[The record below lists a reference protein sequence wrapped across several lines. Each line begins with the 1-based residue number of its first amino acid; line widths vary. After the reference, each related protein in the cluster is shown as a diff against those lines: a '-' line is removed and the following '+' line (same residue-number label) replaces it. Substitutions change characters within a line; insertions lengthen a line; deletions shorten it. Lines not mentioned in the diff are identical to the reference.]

1 MTLNVLPSKGVKHV
15 LFGKTS
21 HITRAETGGQWH
33 RPSSGHQDGSG
44 LSSAPLVR
52 TRALQQPRD
61 ASSEGHEIRGENIG
75 KPGETHGIQW
85 DFFGLRRN
93 FQETSL
99 WEVWFKSHSFSRCTN
114 QSMRL
119 VVEPFIDQLSGKLH
133 WSVPKKKRQQLVWCF
148 WARKNLWPISLPFR
162 SHIAPISAMTQQT
175 TLCHIGGTLLT
186 WPILVT
192 LW

>member
-133 WSVPKKKRQQLVWCF
+133 WSVPKKTTATCVMFLGAEKSMTHF
-148 WARKNLWPISLPFR
+148 APISLPFL
-162 SHIAPISAMTQQT
+162 P
-175 TLCHIGGTLLT
+175 
-186 WPILVT
+186 WPSRQHYAILGVPYW
-192 LW
+192 LDPYWLPSGKR